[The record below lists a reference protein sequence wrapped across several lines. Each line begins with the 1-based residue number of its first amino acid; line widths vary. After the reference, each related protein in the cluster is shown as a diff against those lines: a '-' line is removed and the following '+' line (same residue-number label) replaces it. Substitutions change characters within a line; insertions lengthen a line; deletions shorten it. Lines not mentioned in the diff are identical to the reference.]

1 MVLAFDSKIHKLL
14 QFLLLD
20 AFHLDTL
27 VLDALANLSSF
38 LKVIQALLLL
48 VFRIH
53 ADLVT
58 NQLKEKQSNG
68 SAWNLAVRKI
78 ELTESFE
85 RAI

>member
-1 MVLAFDSKIHKLL
+1 MVLAFDSEIHKLL

-68 SAWNLAVRKI
+68 SACNLAVRKI

>member
-1 MVLAFDSKIHKLL
+1 MVLAFDSEIHKLL

-27 VLDALANLSSF
+27 VLDALANLSSL

-68 SAWNLAVRKI
+68 CAWNLAVRKI